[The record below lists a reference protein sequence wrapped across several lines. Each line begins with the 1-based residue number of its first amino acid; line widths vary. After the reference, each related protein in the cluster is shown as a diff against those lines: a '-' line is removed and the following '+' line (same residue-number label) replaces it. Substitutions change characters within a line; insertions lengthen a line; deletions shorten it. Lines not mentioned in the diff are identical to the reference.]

1 MTGNGATISSG
12 NTFTVARGNNASA
25 TLDYSDSKIN
35 IGNGYI
41 GVGEKSHT
49 LLKLDNSTFHAAGN
63 IDIGKGSSTIANV
76 SVGAGS
82 NMSIKGNASI
92 GVGDQA
98 KAKFSVK
105 DSVLNIGS
113 SLVLGQGNS
122 TEAEMSVE
130 HSQLYSGGLLL
141 GTANNAVVSMSANN
155 SEISVVG
162 DYTVAKGDGSEATLI
177 YKNSDINLGNG

>member
-1 MTGNGATISSG
+1 
-12 NTFTVARGNNASA
+12 GNNASA

-63 IDIGKGSSTIANV
+63 IDIGKGSSTIATV

-105 DSVLNIGS
+105 DSV
-113 SLVLGQGNS
+113 
-122 TEAEMSVE
+122 
-130 HSQLYSGGLLL
+130 
-141 GTANNAVVSMSANN
+141 
-155 SEISVVG
+155 
-162 DYTVAKGDGSEATLI
+162 
-177 YKNSDINLGNG
+177 